1 MQFYGASFIYHH
13 VEVPFERIAY
23 MDLESL
29 KLLETKITKFLE
41 RHEEV
46 RREKDVLVQRL
57 KEKEQQFAQLSGQLK
72 EYEQERKEMKSRL
85 EKILG
90 RLNGLDLP

>member
-1 MQFYGASFIYHH
+1 
-13 VEVPFERIAY
+13 
-23 MDLESL
+23 MDLENL

-46 RREKDVLVQRL
+46 RREKEALAQKL
-57 KEKEQQFAQLSGQLK
+57 KEKEQQFAQLSGQIK
-72 EYEQERKEMKSRL
+72 QFEQERREMKVRL
-85 EKILG
+85 DKILG

>member
-1 MQFYGASFIYHH
+1 
-13 VEVPFERIAY
+13 
-23 MDLESL
+23 MDLENL
-29 KLLETKITKFLE
+29 KLLETKITKLLE

-46 RREKDVLVQRL
+46 RREKEALAQKLTD
-57 KEKEQQFAQLSGQLK
+57 KEQQFAQLSGQIK
-72 EYEQERKEMKSRL
+72 QYEQERREMKTRL

>member
-1 MQFYGASFIYHH
+1 
-13 VEVPFERIAY
+13 
-23 MDLESL
+23 MDLENL
-29 KLLETKITKFLE
+29 KTLEAKITKFLE

-46 RREKDVLVQRL
+46 RREKDALAQRL

-72 EYEQERKEMKSRL
+72 QYEQERKEAKSRL